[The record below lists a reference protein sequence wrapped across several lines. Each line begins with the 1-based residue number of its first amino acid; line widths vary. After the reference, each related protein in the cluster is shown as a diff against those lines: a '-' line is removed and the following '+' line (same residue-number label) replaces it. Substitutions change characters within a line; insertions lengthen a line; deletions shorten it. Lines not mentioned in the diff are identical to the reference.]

1 MGGAMP
7 ANVEL
12 WDCAGSSNYEKGWS
26 AFKKDAIGVIY
37 VFDPDN
43 KSQVAEMDKWA
54 QSFRNSMQLQ
64 NSQALTLGLYRRTAG
79 NSQGP
84 PRCLDDIPYYD
95 VSLENV
101 STIHLAFD
109 KLFGVLYQMSS
120 ESGQRSFGY

>member
-54 QSFRNSMQLQ
+54 QSFRNSMQL
-64 NSQALTLGLYRRTAG
+64 
-79 NSQGP
+79 
-84 PRCLDDIPYYD
+84 
-95 VSLENV
+95 
-101 STIHLAFD
+101 
-109 KLFGVLYQMSS
+109 
-120 ESGQRSFGY
+120 